1 MCFKK
6 GLTRLLSDSD
16 AHYVQRGRASPR
28 PGFGLWRSLLILHL
42 SGEGQSCGL
51 EYEGLAGSTC
61 FGVCEVPEVFD
72 SFLGCSSD
80 ACLLA
85 LYMWET
91 AKDRPRETLAQQSL
105 VRCLE
110 RMPKSRPLA
119 SELTQLQQFLKG
131 GPQMERTQSK

>member
-1 MCFKK
+1 MCFKQ
-6 GLTRLLSDSD
+6 GLTRLLSGSD
-16 AHYVQRGRASPR
+16 AHDVQRGRASP
-28 PGFGLWRSLLILHL
+28 GLWRGLVHL

-61 FGVCEVPEVFD
+61 FGVCEVAEVFD

-91 AKDRPRETLAQQSL
+91 AKDRLRETLAQQSL
-105 VRCLE
+105 VLCLE
-110 RMPKSRPLA
+110 RTPKSRPLA
-119 SELTQLQQFLKG
+119 CELTQLQQFLKG
-131 GPQMERTQSK
+131 ARKWRGPSQSVTASV